1 MSTGWMA
8 DAWISP
14 PHTRIARAGLVVV
27 ALLRAELQ
35 AAAAYR
41 AQLILGIFGWVVPLA
56 FMVLWTGAAGR
67 EGVQQI
73 GAGQF
78 TTYFA
83 VVLVT
88 TNISFTAPLVYGLS
102 RLVHSG
108 ELSARLL
115 RPHHPLLSIIAR
127 GISQVLYSLLPMGI
141 IVPAIVVLGD
151 GALTDRSDQ
160 LILAP
165 FIGIVGLVG
174 AGYIAA
180 LVATLAFWMTKAS
193 GAQSL
198 LYGLE
203 WIAGGVIGPVLLL
216 PGNLP
221 DILRHQPLWYA
232 VGAPAEMV
240 SGISDLGMGVV
251 FEAFAWVVAL
261 HVVFGGVWRRGL
273 RRYEAVGT

>member
-1 MSTGWMA
+1 
-8 DAWISP
+8 
-14 PHTRIARAGLVVV
+14 
-27 ALLRAELQ
+27 
-35 AAAAYR
+35 
-41 AQLILGIFGWVVPLA
+41 LILGIFGWVVPLA
-56 FMVLWTGAAGR
+56 FMVLWTGAAGG